1 MSLRLATRIAR
12 REMRGGVRGFR
23 LFLAC
28 LALGV
33 AAIAAVGSVRA
44 AIEAGLAREGAAL
57 LGGDAELDF
66 TYRFATVDERAWMA
80 QQAEAVSEVV
90 EFRSMAVVGEA
101 ADADRALTQVKAVD
115 DLYPLIGATVLTPD
129 MPLDRALAG
138 QGAVM
143 EQALIDRLGLS
154 VGDRFMM
161 GNQSFELRAALTR
174 EPDSAGG
181 GFGLGPRT
189 LVRQEALEGSGL
201 IAPGTLFNTK
211 YRLDL
216 PAGTDLDA
224 LQTQAS
230 DAFSGSGMRWRDA
243 RNGAPGGVAQF
254 VDRMSAFLI
263 LVGLSGLAVG
273 GVGVSAAVRAYLSGK
288 SEVIATLRA
297 LGGSTRL
304 IFQVYFIQIGLLS
317 VLGVAMGL
325 VLGALVPLMLA
336 PVIEARLPIP
346 AAFALYP
353 APLFEAAVYGLL
365 TAFAFTL
372 WPMARAG
379 DHRLGHRS
387 GHFGRVV

>member
-143 EQALIDRLGLS
+143 EQALIDRAWGRARWC
-154 VGDRFMM
+154 DR
-161 GNQSFELRAALTR
+161 RR
-174 EPDSAGG
+174 WK
-181 GFGLGPRT
+181 GP
-189 LVRQEALEGSGL
+189 A
-201 IAPGTLFNTK
+201 
-211 YRLDL
+211 
-216 PAGTDLDA
+216 
-224 LQTQAS
+224 
-230 DAFSGSGMRWRDA
+230 
-243 RNGAPGGVAQF
+243 
-254 VDRMSAFLI
+254 
-263 LVGLSGLAVG
+263 
-273 GVGVSAAVRAYLSGK
+273 
-288 SEVIATLRA
+288 
-297 LGGSTRL
+297 
-304 IFQVYFIQIGLLS
+304 
-317 VLGVAMGL
+317 
-325 VLGALVPLMLA
+325 
-336 PVIEARLPIP
+336 
-346 AAFALYP
+346 
-353 APLFEAAVYGLL
+353 
-365 TAFAFTL
+365 
-372 WPMARAG
+372 
-379 DHRLGHRS
+379 
-387 GHFGRVV
+387 